1 MNYNPYAPPQAP
13 PGPPAL
19 GGGVSAWT
27 ASQAISIA
35 WERFKDVW
43 APLVGATVVLFFLAL
58 AMGQVPTALGLF
70 MPDFAR
76 SALRVPFAFA
86 WALVQWALG
95 AFLDVGF
102 TRMLLAAARGG
113 TPALGT
119 LFSGGD
125 RFLPA
130 FACALLRALAVSAGF
145 VLLILPG
152 VILALGLAFAMFFVI
167 DAGLGPIE
175 AMQASWQVTRGQKPE
190 VFVLVLLALLVSL
203 AGLSMCCVGIVGAY
217 PLCML
222 AFAVAFTRISGR
234 KPSDAPQP
242 PGFGS
247 PSL

>member
-1 MNYNPYAPPQAP
+1 M
-13 PGPPAL
+13 
-19 GGGVSAWT
+19 
-27 ASQAISIA
+27 SIA

-43 APLVGATVVLFFLAL
+43 LPLVGATVVLLFVGLSV
-58 AMGQVPTALGLF
+58 GQVPTVLALVV
-70 MPDFAR
+70 PDFAR
-76 SALRVPFAFA
+76 PGIRFPFTSS
-86 WALVQWALG
+86 WVLVQWALG

-102 TRMLLAAARGG
+102 TRMLLAAVRGG
-113 TPALGT
+113 TPGFAT

-130 FACALLRALAVSAGF
+130 FACALLRSLAVGVGF
-145 VLLILPG
+145 VLLIVPG

-175 AMQASWQVTRGQKPE
+175 ALQASWQATRGQKPE
-190 VFVLVLLALLVSL
+190 VFVLAVLTFLVSL
-203 AGLSMCCVGIVGAY
+203 AGLAMCCVGIAAAY

-222 AFAVAFTRISGR
+222 AYAVAFTRLSGR
-234 KPSDAPQP
+234 MPPDAPQS